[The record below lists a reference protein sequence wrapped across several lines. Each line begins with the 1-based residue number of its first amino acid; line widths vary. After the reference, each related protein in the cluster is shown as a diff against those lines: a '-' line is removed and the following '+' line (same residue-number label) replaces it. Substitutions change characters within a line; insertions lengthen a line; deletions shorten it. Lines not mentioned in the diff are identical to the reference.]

1 MRSWVLACCAV
12 LSLGACAA
20 ETVWAPDEDVA
31 RAAYRHDGPPSLT
44 LYTMINNNNGSGAH
58 TSLMINGSQRVIF
71 DPAGSFKHETIPERN
86 DVVFGITPAVE
97 DVYKRYHA
105 RASYHVQ
112 VQELDVPP
120 ETAERVM
127 QLAKGYGPVP
137 SAQCARST
145 STILAQVFP
154 ENISATWGPRK
165 LADQFASLPGVT
177 EERLREY
184 DSDDNSKVLETWDP
198 TRYAAERKATA
209 QDTAVAKQATDG

>member
-1 MRSWVLACCAV
+1 MRGWVLACCAV

-20 ETVWAPDEDVA
+20 ESVWAPDEDVA
-31 RAAYRHDGPPSLT
+31 RAAYRHDGPPRLT

-86 DVVFGITPAVE
+86 DVVFGVTPAVE
-97 DVYKRYHA
+97 NVYTRYHA

-112 VQELDVPP
+112 VQKLDVPP

-127 QLAKGYGPVP
+127 QLAKAHGPVP

-145 STILAQVFP
+145 SSILAQVFP
-154 ENISATWGPRK
+154 EKISATWGPRK

-184 DSDDNSKVLETWDP
+184 DSDDNSKVLEAWDP
-198 TRYAAERKATA
+198 TRYAQQRKAAA
-209 QDTAVAKQATDG
+209 QDTTVAKQATDG

>member
-1 MRSWVLACCAV
+1 MRAWVLACGALV
-12 LSLGACAA
+12 MLGACAA

-44 LYTMINNNNGSGAH
+44 LYTMINNTNGSGAH

-86 DVVFGITPAVE
+86 DVVFGVTPAVE
-97 DVYKRYHA
+97 DVYTRYHA

-137 SAQCARST
+137 SAQCARAT

-154 ENISATWGPRK
+154 EDISATWGPRK
-165 LADQFASLPGVT
+165 LANQFASLPGVT

-184 DSDDNSKVLETWDP
+184 DSDDNSKVLEAWDP
-198 TRYAAERKATA
+198 DRYAAERNAAKP
-209 QDTAVAKQATDG
+209 DTAVAKQATDG